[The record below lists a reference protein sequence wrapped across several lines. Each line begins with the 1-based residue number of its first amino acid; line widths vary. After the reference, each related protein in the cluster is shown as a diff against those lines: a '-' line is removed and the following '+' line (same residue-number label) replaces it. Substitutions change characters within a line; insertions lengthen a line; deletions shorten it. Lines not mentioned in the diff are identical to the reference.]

1 MKITSLVFVAL
12 LLVSGCAIVPRI
24 SNSSVEV
31 RSKAMEPSLKRGD
44 KILISRDVEK
54 LERGDIVIY
63 HYPGD
68 ESQSFIHRI
77 IGLPEEEIEM
87 RQGRVYINGRYL
99 EEFYV
104 SSINNTSS
112 VNHELLKIPDGK
124 YFVMGDNRDHSND
137 SRIWGTLSKEYIY
150 GK

>member
-1 MKITSLVFVAL
+1 
-12 LLVSGCAIVPRI
+12 
-24 SNSSVEV
+24 
-31 RSKAMEPSLKRGD
+31 MEPSLKRGD

-150 GK
+150 GKYID